1 MEQIMNTLNETPQK
15 QPVYADIATRFG
27 AAMID
32 GLILTPLTLG
42 LTYYSLIYAK
52 SYALSLVPSLI
63 TLLYKCFM
71 EKNYG
76 ATFGK
81 KITGIKIVTENLQA
95 LTYEDVFK
103 RNYYYMLAIILVIYN
118 HYILYNMPGLES
130 VTTYMEAA
138 QFQMKL
144 PLTSIILS
152 YMLSGLFCIDCFFM
166 LNHERN
172 QTLHDRLAKTVAV
185 KIKSL

>member
-1 MEQIMNTLNETPQK
+1 MEQLTDTIHETPRK
-15 QPVYADIATRFG
+15 PIYADIATRFG
-27 AAMID
+27 AAMLD
-32 GLILTPLTLG
+32 GLILTPITMG

-81 KITGIKIVTENLQA
+81 KIIGIKVVTENLQE
-95 LTYEDVFK
+95 LSYEDVFK
-103 RNYYYMLAIILVIYN
+103 RNYYYILAIILVTFN
-118 HYILYNMPGLES
+118 HYILYNTPGLES
-130 VTTYMEAA
+130 VTTYMEAM

-144 PLTSIILS
+144 PLTSIIIS
-152 YMLSGLFCIDCFFM
+152 YMLSLLFCIDCFFM
-166 LNHERN
+166 INHERK
-172 QTLHDRLAKTVAV
+172 QTLHDRWAKTVGV
-185 KIKSL
+185 KADSI